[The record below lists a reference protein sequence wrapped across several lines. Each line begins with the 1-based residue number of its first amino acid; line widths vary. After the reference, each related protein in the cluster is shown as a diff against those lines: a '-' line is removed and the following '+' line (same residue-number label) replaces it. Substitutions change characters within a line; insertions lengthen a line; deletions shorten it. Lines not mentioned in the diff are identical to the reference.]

1 MMRYSGAM
9 EKVYLVTRYVP
20 YESDDTVKVFR
31 AKEDAEAFSD
41 LMNESVSGWDNTEY
55 QVVEMDV
62 E

>member
-1 MMRYSGAM
+1 M